1 MFIIPEM
8 ENPLVS
14 VLMTAY
20 NRERYIA
27 EAIESVLA
35 SSYKNFELII
45 VDDCSTDATFAIA
58 RKYEQRDSRVRVHR
72 NKTNLGQFKNRN
84 TAASFA
90 KGEYIKYFDSDD
102 VMNNDLLEITMQA
115 MHNFPQASVG
125 IECRWRKIPEGEL
138 PVLFSSREA
147 YVNHFF
153 KGNDFLHYGPSSSV
167 IRKTLFDQFNGYNE
181 TVGILAD
188 TLLMLQLAAKSP
200 IVGYKP
206 DLFHWRRHDGQ
217 VTVEQDNYYL
227 MFCQRHIINTIILN
241 SEIPFT
247 SAEAKIVKQN
257 FKNIFIR
264 NIFKYIWSIKSP
276 KKLYRMFCIMDIRGG
291 DLFKAL
297 SKNKTI
303 DS

>member
-1 MFIIPEM
+1 MS

-27 EAIESVLA
+27 EAIESVL
-35 SSYKNFELII
+35 SSTYKNIELVI
-45 VDDCSTDATFAIA
+45 VDDCSADGTFEIAI
-58 RKYEQRDSRVRVHR
+58 KYEQKDPRVRVYR
-72 NKTNLGQFKNRN
+72 NRTNLGQFKNRN

-102 VMNNDLLEITMQA
+102 VMNNDFLEITMQA
-115 MHNFPQASVG
+115 MQSFPQASVG
-125 IECRWRKIPEGEL
+125 VECRWPKIPAAKL

-153 KGNDFLHYGPSSSV
+153 KGNDFLHYGPSSSI
-167 IRKTLFDQFNGYNE
+167 IRKTLFDECNGYDE
-181 TVGILAD
+181 KVGILAD

-200 IVGYKP
+200 VVGYKP
-206 DLFHWRRHDGQ
+206 DLFHWRRHDEQ

-227 MFCQRHIINTIILN
+227 MFCQRHQINSIILN

-247 SAEAKIVKQN
+247 IGEIEILKQN

-264 NIFKYIWSIKSP
+264 NIFKYIRSIKSP
-276 KKLYRMFCIMDIRGG
+276 EKIYNMFRIMDINSA
-291 DLFKAL
+291 DLFKAF
-297 SKNKTI
+297 SKNKAI
-303 DS
+303 EY